1 MELKKVNWDL
11 LGIVTSVACAIHCA
25 LLPIVLTSLPLFG
38 IEIIHNKRFELFM
51 ILLAFL
57 IGAFSLLRG
66 YLYKHHQLKPLIVFS
81 LGILFLLSKQ
91 IWHKWEIVLLVPA
104 VILIVYGHLLNN
116 KTCQLRHNADSDTT
130 DGIILPVDSLKQKV
144 V

>member
-1 MELKKVNWDL
+1 MQFKKVNWDM

-25 LLPIVLTSLPLFG
+25 LLPIILTSLPLFG
-38 IEIIHNKRFELFM
+38 IEIIHNRAFEFFM
-51 ILLAFL
+51 IFLAFV

-91 IWHKWEIVLLVPA
+91 IWHRWEIVLLIPA

-116 KTCQLRHNADSDTT
+116 KTCHYRHTTSNDTS
-130 DGIILPVDSLKQKV
+130 GIMIPVDHLHQNAG
-144 V
+144 